1 MATKAMNYIRKN
13 QKMMLAILTI
23 GVMIIFIVGDAVQAM
38 GNGGQQRRGI
48 LGWFKEK
55 FGGKHEDTI
64 FRVAGTN
71 YNQDQLTALQQRRQ
85 FALQIMGTVYANGEE
100 RYLKDLGFSDAEISD
115 NNKKQQKLL
124 EMMGKDSTIR
134 EAMTARDNS
143 ILSQVRPSLSVFNML
158 NQPETPESLAEF
170 IVMRNKAQELGI
182 SITNSS
188 IRDDLLKLGMGKVSV
203 DEINTTV
210 RNLARTRGPSDMGK
224 VDNVFSVL
232 ADEVKVGI
240 AKQIAGEDISRVIAE
255 IAYARAGMP
264 FPDRSKPAK
273 LTPADLWS
281 SFVAVKTSLS
291 TGILPIKVEDFL
303 SRIAAPSEATLME
316 YFEKYKK
323 DYPGPEK
330 DTPGFKIPPM
340 YRIGFVMADMK
351 KDQPAQKHY
360 YKVVDEWDRLAPFNA
375 LAELSQAYEAKKMT
389 QYRTLQPYIEFAL
402 TKQPGSSWVRV
413 YTWHAQQ
420 DHAHLA
426 GILGNFALAATK
438 LGTFS
443 PGDIFSLQLMGEA
456 VPPQTNEII
465 RAVETIAGATSLPG
479 MLQPALTMR
488 RGHKDSFVP
497 FDVVVPVLKEQ
508 RYETKSKEY
517 LNNDLTTITETLTEY
532 GKKYSEWR
540 SKVLRKLPTSATPPL
555 YKDEPKQTLQEYLT
569 KFTTARGLSYY
580 ETKDLRSKNNLLNEP
595 NERLLNTFIKPLY
608 YDPNDRATLRQL
620 EDTVRYLLAKNEIG
634 GDKPKLFEATNSS
647 LYDSSRKNKEIA
659 LHWVA
664 EASDPR
670 TPTFKEA
677 EADVLK
683 AWKMEQAR
691 ALTQEEAQRIVKD
704 VQAGPDNYRKL
715 IDMKGYAPGQVI
727 ARYSEPELKS
737 TTDIPTYNACPIPKA
752 VDNEPADF
760 VTQCLDKLKNKGDTV
775 VIPDRSKSVYY
786 LIYLSSRS
794 EPKTSNP
801 LDLEAFHNE
810 VIRPSM
816 MRQLMIDGTSFR
828 NFVGMEEK
836 SQDVRSWI
844 EYLKEITSYNPELGK
859 SLSENTRQ

>member
-48 LGWFKEK
+48 LGWFREK
-55 FGGKHEDTI
+55 FGGKAEDTV
-64 FRVAGTN
+64 FRFAGTN
-71 YNQDQLTALQQRRQ
+71 YNQDQLTVLQQRRQ
-85 FALQIMGTVYANGEE
+85 FALQLMQTVYANGEE
-100 RYLKDLGFSDAEISD
+100 RFLKDLGFTEAEISD
-115 NNKKQQKLL
+115 QNKKQQKLL
-124 EMMGKDSTIR
+124 ELMGKDATVR
-134 EAMTARDNS
+134 EALSARDAS
-143 ILSQVRPSLSVFNML
+143 ILSQIRPSLSIFMML
-158 NQPETPESLAEF
+158 NQSETPESLSEF

-182 SITNSS
+182 SITNSA
-188 IRDDLLKLGMGKVSV
+188 IKDDLLKLGMGKVTI
-203 DEINTTV
+203 DEINTTA
-210 RNLARTRGPSDMGK
+210 RNLARMRGPSDMGK
-224 VDNVFSVL
+224 IDNVFSVL
-232 ADEVKVGI
+232 ADEVKVCI

-255 IAYARAGMP
+255 IAYARAGIP

-291 TGILPIKVEDFL
+291 TGILPIKVEDFI
-303 SRIAAPSEATLME
+303 SRIAAPDEATLVE

-323 DYPGPEK
+323 EYPGPEK

-340 YRIGFVMADMK
+340 YRIGFVLADMK

-360 YKVVDEWDRLAPFNA
+360 YKVVDEWDRIAPFNA

-389 QYRTLQPYIEFAL
+389 QYRTMQPYIEFAL
-402 TKQPGSSWVRV
+402 TKLPGSPWVRV

-420 DHAHLA
+420 DHANLA
-426 GILGNFALAATK
+426 GILSHFALAATK
-438 LGTFS
+438 VGTFA
-443 PGDIFSLQLMGEA
+443 PGDVFAMQLFGEK
-456 VPPQTNEII
+456 VPAQTNEII

-479 MLQPALTMR
+479 LLQPALTMR
-488 RGHKDSFVP
+488 RGTKDSFIP
-497 FDVVVPVLKEQ
+497 FDVVAPALIEQ

-517 LNNDLTTITETLTEY
+517 LTNDLTTITETLTEY

-540 SKVLRKLPTSATPPL
+540 SKVLRKLPTSSTPPL
-555 YKDEPKQTLQEYLT
+555 YKDEPKQTLQDYLT
-569 KFTTARGLSYY
+569 KFTAARGLSYY
-580 ETKDLRSKNNLLNEP
+580 ETKDLRSKNNLLVEP

-608 YDPNDRATLRQL
+608 YDPNDRATPRQL
-620 EDTVRYLLAKNEIG
+620 EDTVRYLLVRNEIG
-634 GDKPKLFEATNSS
+634 GEKPKLFETTNSS

-670 TPTFKEA
+670 TPTFKEV

-683 AWKMEQAR
+683 AWKMEKAR
-691 ALTQEEAQRIVKD
+691 ALAEEEAQRIIKD
-704 VQAGPDNYRKL
+704 VQASPDNYRKL

-737 TTDIPTYNACPIPKA
+737 TTDIPTYNPCPIPKA

-760 VTQCLDKLKNKGDTV
+760 VSKCLEKLKNKGDMT

-786 LIYLSSRS
+786 LIYLSNRS
-794 EPKTSNP
+794 EPKATNP

-816 MRQLMIDGTSFR
+816 MRQLMIEGTSFR

-836 SQDVRSWI
+836 SRDVRSWI
-844 EYLKEITSYNPELGK
+844 DYLKEITSYNPELGQN
-859 SLSENTRQ
+859 LSDNSR